1 MTSVFQGKGMLI
13 SGILHLSPREAHEAL
28 KDGAVLVDVSSEPT

>member
-13 SGILHLSPREAHEAL
+13 SGILHLSPREAYEAL
-28 KDGAVLVDVSSEPT
+28 RALEGLTFQR